1 MISCTGMPLL
11 FLKYSLILPTKI
23 KGDVLER
30 MKAYED
36 ALLDIWSILP
46 ESEEDYNDSQ
56 KVKVI
61 SKVNENII

>member
-11 FLKYSLILPTKI
+11 FLKDSLILPTKI
-23 KGDVLER
+23 KGDILGR

-61 SKVNENII
+61 SKVKENII